1 MKNSTSEAG
10 IAAAMPF
17 AMKTASSQRSRD
29 VPSGTR
35 TARQGLMDS
44 NARAGAG
51 RGAA

>member
-17 AMKTASSQRSRD
+17 AMKTASSQRSRG

-35 TARQGLMDS
+35 TRAGVDGFD
-44 NARAGAG
+44 ARAGAG